1 LEENVVHFLL
11 REFIEIKNQCGGK
24 MPRVNYFEMQ
34 AREPERA
41 VEFYTKVFD
50 WKIKKWDGPA
60 DYWLISTGEGQGIDG
75 GMAKGET
82 GTGTIL
88 SIDVDSIDVYTKKIT
103 EAGGKALKSKHAL
116 PGSGWLAHFEDT
128 EGNTFY
134 IFQTDS
140 GAE

>member
-1 LEENVVHFLL
+1 
-11 REFIEIKNQCGGK
+11 

-41 VEFYTKVFD
+41 AEFYSNVFG

-60 DYWLISTGEGQGIDG
+60 DYWLISTGEGDGIDG

-82 GTGTIL
+82 GAGTIL
-88 SIDVDSIDVYTKKIT
+88 SIDVDSVDEFTKKIT
-103 EAGGKALKSKHAL
+103 GAGGKVIKPKHAL
-116 PGSGWLAHFEDT
+116 PGSGWLAHFADT

-134 IFQTDS
+134 IMESDPE
-140 GAE
+140 AK